1 MQKYTTDEIIRKV
14 RQYASIPKSSAIL
27 SDNDIIDLCTNEM
40 HNYLVPKI
48 MSVREDYF
56 VKFNDYNVSDYR
68 QNQSLTIPIPYDAV
82 GSKLR
87 DVAIKEGNK
96 LKPIPRIYIEN
107 LYDYTTA
114 YSGYYIENS
123 DVKFTPYDMPV
134 STIRMYYIQRP
145 NDLVL
150 SSRGG
155 MVREVR
161 ENNQIVLSRTP
172 SNFSVG
178 DSVNIIKERQPFNLY
193 KTATIVT
200 INGTLIT
207 LDDNTD
213 IQTNSWV
220 TNEGESVVP
229 QLPVEAHAVL
239 IQMGVCKAL
248 EAMGDMNNLQI
259 ANEKLVRDL
268 ESLFVYISP
277 RVDSSPTKIV
287 PSSHS
292 ITNYNQTWGRY

>member
-1 MQKYTTDEIIRKV
+1 MQKYTTDELIKTV

-40 HNYLVPKI
+40 HNYLVPEI

-68 QNQSLTIPIPYDAV
+68 DNESLSIPIPYDAV

-87 DVAIKEGNK
+87 DVAIKQGNQ
-96 LKPIPRIYIEN
+96 LQPIPRIFIEN
-107 LYDYTTA
+107 LYDSSTA
-114 YSGYYIENS
+114 FSGYYIENS
-123 DVKFTPYDMPV
+123 DVKIVPYNMNV

-155 MVREVR
+155 TVREVR

-172 SNFSVG
+172 SHFTVG
-178 DSVNIIKERQPFNLY
+178 DTINVIKERQPFNNY
-193 KTATIVT
+193 KTATILE
-200 INGTLIT
+200 INGTLLT
-207 LDDNTD
+207 LDDNSN
-213 IQTNSWV
+213 IQAKSWV
-220 TNEGESVVP
+220 TSEGESVVP
-229 QLPVEAHAVL
+229 QVPVEAQSVL
-239 IQMGVCKAL
+239 VQMGVCKAL
-248 EAMGDMNNLQI
+248 ESMGDMNGLQI

-268 ESLFVYISP
+268 NSMFIYISP
-277 RVDSSPTKIV
+277 RVDSAPTKII
-287 PSSHS
+287 PNGYSLS
-292 ITNYNQTWGRY
+292 NYNRMGS